1 MLRAGFVLVGGRS
14 SRMGRDKAL
23 LEWHGMP
30 LAEHVAQA
38 VRQAAGSVVLI
49 GDPSRYGG
57 LGYEVRA
64 DDRPGLGP
72 AGGVATAL
80 RLGRAEWNL
89 IVACDMPKISPEALR
104 LLLERSQTSQANCI
118 VPVGS
123 NCEPEPLC
131 AVYHSRCLD
140 PLDRAIEA
148 NRLKMKDLVV
158 ELGADLVAG
167 LEPRWLDNFNTP
179 EDCA

>member
-1 MLRAGFVLVGGRS
+1 MRHAGFVLVGGRS

-23 LEWHGMP
+23 LEWHGTP

-38 VRQAAGSVVLI
+38 VFHAAGSVVLI

-64 DDRPGLGP
+64 DERPGLGP

-89 IVACDMPKISPEALR
+89 MVACDMPKISQEALR
-104 LLLERSQTSQANCI
+104 LLLERTETSQANCI

-123 NCEPEPLC
+123 NCDPEPLC
-131 AVYHSRCLD
+131 AVYHSRCL
-140 PLDRAIEA
+140 PLLDRAIREK
-148 NRLKMKDLVV
+148 RLRMKDLVM
-158 ELGADLVAG
+158 ELGADLVTG
-167 LEPRWLDNFNTP
+167 LDPDGLANFNTP

>member
-1 MLRAGFVLVGGRS
+1 MRHAGFVLVGGRS

-23 LEWHGMP
+23 LEWHGAP
-30 LAEHVAQA
+30 LVEHVAQA

-64 DDRPGLGP
+64 DDSSGLGP

-89 IVACDMPKISPEALR
+89 IVACDMPKISTEALR
-104 LLLERSQTSQANCI
+104 LLLERAETSQANCI
-118 VPVGS
+118 VPVAS
-123 NCEPEPLC
+123 NCELEPLC
-131 AVYHSRCLD
+131 AVYHSRCLE
-140 PLDRAIEA
+140 PLDQAILC

-167 LEPRWLDNFNTP
+167 LEPHGLANFNTP

>member
-1 MLRAGFVLVGGRS
+1 MRHAGFVLVGGRS

-23 LEWHGMP
+23 LQWHGTP
-30 LAEHVAQA
+30 LAQHVAQA

-64 DDRPGLGP
+64 DERPGLGP

-89 IVACDMPKISPEALR
+89 IVACDMPNISPEALG
-104 LLLERSQTSQANCI
+104 LLLERTQTSQANCV
-118 VPVGS
+118 VPVAS
-123 NCEPEPLC
+123 NFEMEPLC

-140 PLDRAIEA
+140 PLDRAIRA
-148 NRLKMKDLVV
+148 NRLRMKDLVV
-158 ELGADLVAG
+158 ELGADLVPG
-167 LEPRWLDNFNTP
+167 LEPHCLANFNTP

>member
-1 MLRAGFVLVGGRS
+1 MGGRS

-23 LEWHGMP
+23 LEWHGTP

-38 VRQAAGSVVLI
+38 VQHAAGSVMLI

-64 DDRPGLGP
+64 DDCPGLGP

-89 IVACDMPKISPEALR
+89 MVACDMPNISPEALQ
-104 LLLERSQTSQANCI
+104 LLLERTQTSQANCI

-123 NCEPEPLC
+123 NCELEPLC
-131 AVYHSRCLD
+131 AVYHARCLE
-140 PLDRAIEA
+140 PLDQAIRE
-148 NRLKMKDLVV
+148 NRLRMKDLVV
-158 ELGADLVAG
+158 ELGADLVTG
-167 LEPRWLDNFNTP
+167 LEPRWLVNFNTP

>member
-1 MLRAGFVLVGGRS
+1 MRHAGFVLVGGRS

-23 LEWHGMP
+23 LDWHGMP
-30 LAEHVAQA
+30 LAQHVAQA
-38 VRQAAGSVVLI
+38 VLQAAGSVMLI
-49 GDPSRYGG
+49 GDPDRYGG
-57 LGYEVRA
+57 LGYEVRP
-64 DDRPGLGP
+64 DECPGLGP

-104 LLLERSQTSQANCI
+104 LLLDRTRTSQANCI
-118 VPVGS
+118 VPVAS
-123 NCEPEPLC
+123 NCDLEPLC
-131 AVYHSRCLD
+131 AVYHARCLG
-140 PLDRAIEA
+140 PLDRAIRA

-167 LEPRWLDNFNTP
+167 LEPLWLANFNTP

>member
-1 MLRAGFVLVGGRS
+1 MRHAGFVLVGGRS

-23 LEWHGMP
+23 LEWHGTP

-38 VRQAAGSVVLI
+38 VREAVGSVVLI

-64 DDRPGLGP
+64 DERPGLGP

-89 IVACDMPKISPEALR
+89 IVACDMPNISKEALG
-104 LLLERSQTSQANCI
+104 LLLDRTGTSHANCI
-118 VPVGS
+118 VPVAS
-123 NCEPEPLC
+123 NCETEPLC
-131 AVYHSRCLD
+131 AVYHARCLE
-140 PLDRAIEA
+140 PLDRAIA
-148 NRLKMKDLVV
+148 DNRLKMKDLVV

-167 LEPRWLDNFNTP
+167 LDPQCLVNFNTP